1 MKKYDDLS
9 IKGKKSTSRPTSII
23 ELSQLSREELEQLEK
38 YLPNYELSTHL
49 SKKKRY
55 LLPPS
60 LLPPTRYDFINC
72 NLNTWG

>member
-1 MKKYDDLS
+1 MKKFDNLLN
-9 IKGKKSTSRPTSII
+9 KGCKSSKQSTLI
-23 ELSQLSREELEQLEK
+23 EASQLNREELEQIEK
-38 YLPNYELSTHL
+38 YLPNYELSVYL
-49 SKKKRY
+49 SKKKRH